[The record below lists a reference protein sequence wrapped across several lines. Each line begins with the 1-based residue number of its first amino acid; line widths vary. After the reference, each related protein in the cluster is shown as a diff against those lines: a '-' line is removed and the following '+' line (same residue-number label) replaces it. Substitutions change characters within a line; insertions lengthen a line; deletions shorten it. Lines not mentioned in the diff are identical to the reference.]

1 MEVEGGGDGRENE
14 DDGIQEL
21 HRSRVQVLRPAR
33 VFTQVVHRG
42 VPLVGLVVK
51 VEVEDGGDVAQAS
64 SQDAKADE
72 GQGVTEMCNIK

>member
-21 HRSRVQVLRPAR
+21 HRCRVQVLRPAR
-33 VFTQVVHRG
+33 VFTQVVLRG
-42 VPLVGLVVK
+42 VPLLGLVVK
-51 VEVEDGGDVAQAS
+51 VELEDGGDVAQAS

-72 GQGVTEMCNIK
+72 GQGVTEIYL

>member
-1 MEVEGGGDGRENE
+1 MPT
-14 DDGIQEL
+14 
-21 HRSRVQVLRPAR
+21 LRLPT
-33 VFTQVVHRG
+33 VGNFTQVVLRG

>member
-1 MEVEGGGDGRENE
+1 MVEKMRMTAYKNFIAVEFKYFDL
-14 DDGIQEL
+14 QEFL
-21 HRSRVQVLRPAR
+21 PKLYLG
-33 VFTQVVHRG
+33 G